1 MAETPSTPAPVDA
14 APAGVQIVPLE
25 RTTRNVKRFLKVAY
39 TIYREYPLWVPPL
52 LSDLAKVFTDA
63 NPLLKHA
70 EMQLWVAVKDGR
82 DIGRIAGI
90 IDQHHLKYQRDESAF
105 FGFFECTR
113 EPAVARALFEAV
125 RSWARERGL
134 QGLLGPMNPT
144 TNDECG
150 LLVEGFDAAPVFMMP
165 YNPRYYLDLMES
177 EGFRKAKDLLAFNID
192 LAKCPMSRLGR
203 IAEKV
208 RSRNPSLHFRRIRRR
223 RLRDDLDKVKD
234 IYNSAWAENWGFTPM
249 TDAEVDF
256 LASRLLPLVHEGLI
270 WLVEDDDDPV
280 GFLLAI
286 QDFNVA
292 LKPLNGRLVSPGLFS
307 ALPYLL
313 HWRSPPQAR
322 VITLGVKP
330 SHRGR
335 GLESVMLYEGLQ
347 VGYRLG
353 LRAAEASWI
362 LEDNVAMRRLLEIF
376 GAEVYKV
383 YRIYEGGLGG

>member
-1 MAETPSTPAPVDA
+1 MPSIRADQNVA
-14 APAGVQIVPLE
+14 VAGAQIVALE
-25 RTTRNVKRFLKVAY
+25 RTKRNVQRFLKVAHP
-39 TIYREYPLWVPPL
+39 IYLDYPHWVPPL
-52 LSDLAKVFTDA
+52 RSDLSKVFYDA
-63 NPLLKHA
+63 NPLLNHA

-82 DIGRIAGI
+82 DVGRIAGI
-90 IDQHHLKYQRDESAF
+90 IDRHHLKYQRDESAF
-105 FGFFECTR
+105 FGFFECVND
-113 EPAVARALFEAV
+113 AGASHALFAAV

-134 QGLLGPMNPT
+134 RGLLGPMNPT

-150 LLVEGFDAAPVFMMP
+150 LLVKGFDSEPVFMMP
-165 YNPRYYLDLMES
+165 YNPQYYADLLES

-192 LAKCPMSRLGR
+192 LAKCPMGRLGR
-203 IAEKV
+203 IADKV
-208 RSRNPSLHFRRIRRR
+208 RSRNPSLQFRRIRRR
-223 RLRDDLDKVKD
+223 YLRDDLEKIKN

-249 TDAEVDF
+249 TDPEVDF

-270 WLVEDDDDPV
+270 WLAEDQDEPV

-292 LKPLNGRLVSPGLFS
+292 LKSLNGRLLSPGLFS

-313 HWRSPPQAR
+313 RWKSPPLAR
-322 VITLGVKP
+322 VITLGVKS

-362 LEDNVAMRRLLEIF
+362 LEDNVPMRRLLEIF
-376 GAEVYKV
+376 GAEVYKI
-383 YRIYEGGLGG
+383 YRIYEGEPGL